1 MLDGCLGE
9 TDVVVMNVRKIHF
22 VEIGVEKKKTPQN
35 KMEVKIILQKLQ
47 RLQ

>member
-22 VEIGVEKKKTPQN
+22 VEIGVEKKPPQN
-35 KMEVKIILQKLQ
+35 KMEVRMILQKLQ